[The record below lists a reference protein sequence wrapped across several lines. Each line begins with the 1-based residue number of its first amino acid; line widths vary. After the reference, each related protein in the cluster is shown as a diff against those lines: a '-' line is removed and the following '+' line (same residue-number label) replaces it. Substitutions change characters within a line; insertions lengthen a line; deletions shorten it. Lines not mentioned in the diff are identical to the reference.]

1 MSRPVRISALFSV
14 FVFVSANL
22 AGARDDIRSQ
32 RVQFETGAMTATVDG
47 VITGYETV
55 DYLLGAKAGQM
66 MSVTM
71 TTDHGAT
78 YFNVLPPD
86 SEDEADF
93 VGSIEG
99 NSFTGRLDL
108 DGDWKVRVSMMRS
121 AARRGEKAVFTM
133 EIGISGSPDPEATRE
148 RNDFGPR
155 EWDAR
160 GDLGCA
166 VGGAP
171 MQPGAC
177 PFKVLRY
184 DSGGTVF
191 VVPPG
196 GGPVRI
202 LYFESGT
209 WSTDSAARVG
219 VSRRDDM
226 WSLTVEEETYE
237 MPVAVLTGG

>member
-1 MSRPVRISALFSV
+1 MPRSARLV
-14 FVFVSANL
+14 IFVSVMGFLSASTSI
-22 AGARDDIRSQ
+22 ARDDIRSQ
-32 RVQFETGAMTATVDG
+32 RVQFEPGETTAAVKGA
-47 VITGYETV
+47 ITGYEAV
-55 DYLLGAKAGQM
+55 DYLVGARAGQM
-66 MSVTM
+66 MSVTI

-78 YFNVLPPD
+78 SFNVLPPD

-93 VGSIEG
+93 VGSTEG
-99 NSFTGRLDL
+99 NSFVGRLDL
-108 DGDWKVRVSMMRS
+108 DGDWKIRVSMMRS
-121 AARRGEKAVFTM
+121 AARRGETAVFKM
-133 EIGISGSPDPEATRE
+133 EIGISGSADPSLARE

-219 VSRRDDM
+219 VSRRDDL

-237 MPVAVLTGG
+237 MPDAVLTGG